1 MKVLTTTSRMPC
13 AIDEIRKLGH
23 QGHQVIATDTFRAA
37 PGNHSKY
44 VARATITASPRHDTA
59 RFIADVSKIVTDDGV
74 DLLLPQFEEVF
85 YLAKHQAS
93 LPRSAQYF
101 FPSFEVLETLHD
113 KGKLLGLARD
123 LGVRVPRGAVVTSR
137 GELADAIRELPRF
150 FAKPVFSR
158 GGVDLF
164 TNTGPLAGAIA
175 LEECEPTPELP
186 WIVQEFV
193 AGVDVCTLSIAH
205 EGRVSGHS
213 AYVHPR
219 EIEHAGGIVFESV
232 DEPECVRIAQRI
244 VEATRYHGQISFDF
258 IRTGEGMVLI
268 ECNPRPTA
276 GVHLMSPEMFE
287 AALLDRKAEKLRI
300 VEPGVRRKY
309 GIALVRDMLL
319 HWSEAREDLRHLFS
333 GAKEVFADPDDLL
346 PALYQVLSYG
356 HVIAYRR
363 QLRVRAHKN
372 TTLMA
377 AYFADVCWN
386 GEPIS
391 AERPDRQGG
400 ARSGGHDERLFLD

>member
-1 MKVLTTTSRMPC
+1 MRVLVTTSRMPC
-13 AIDEIRKLGH
+13 AIDQIRKLG
-23 QGHQVIATDTFRAA
+23 QRGHQVIATDTFRAA
-37 PGNHSKY
+37 PGSHSKY
-44 VARATITASPRHDTA
+44 VTRAAVTASPHHDTA
-59 RFIADVSKIVTDDGV
+59 RFIADVSRIVTDDGV
-74 DLLLPQFEEVF
+74 DLVLPQFEEVF
-85 YLAKHQAS
+85 YLAKHRSS
-93 LPRSAQYF
+93 LPGSAHYF
-101 FPSFEVLETLHD
+101 FSSFEVLEILHD
-113 KGKLLGLARD
+113 KGKLLGLARE

-137 GELADAIRELPRF
+137 SELASATHELPHY

-158 GGVDLF
+158 GGVDLL
-164 TNTGPLAGAIA
+164 TNTGPLAGALT

-205 EGRVSGHS
+205 DGRLSGHS

-232 DEPECVRIAQRI
+232 HEPECIRIVQRI

-258 IRTGEGMVLI
+258 IRTGDGMVLI

-276 GVHLMSPEMFE
+276 GVHVMSPEMFE
-287 AALLDRKAEKLRI
+287 EALLDRNASKLR
-300 VEPGVRRKY
+300 VAEPGVRCKY

-319 HWSEAREDLRHLFS
+319 HASEAREDLQYLFS
-333 GAKEVFADPDDLL
+333 DAKEVVADPDDLL

-363 QLRVRAHKN
+363 QLQARNHKN
-372 TTLMA
+372 TELMA

-386 GEPIS
+386 GEPMD
-391 AERPDRQGG
+391 AELRDRRGG
-400 ARSGGHDERLFLD
+400 ARSRRS